1 MMGSLVRSA
10 AILAM
15 LVFAMSI
22 VAIALSSEEVAAQ
35 LPEIKV
41 TILEEDRD
49 QTAHPTD
56 VANDRLTFQGDVA
69 LDRTFWP
76 PGSTV
81 TIELELDVS
90 GASPIWEYFFH
101 PDELSFTASSV
112 QNFTTTIVVPENQP
126 AGAFHNLIF
135 NATPTGLVLH
145 NMEPGYGQIVIA
157 QYYKIGRQFSTAP
170 LRVTQGDIID
180 FNITLANKGNGD
192 DTFLLEVSNEAE
204 LLNAGLTVI
213 YERSKH
219 IDSGRDDDVELQLQA
234 ADDALVSEFSLNLT
248 IRSEGSAADPDVEDT
263 ITSGAEWTVVVD
275 PGLATTL
282 TDNLYIIVP
291 GILAAVGIGIFLIL
305 RRRKRDRMEAEE
317 MTTKKPADYGGE
329 KKEKMKEKKKN
340 AEKKAGKNKKAG
352 KKKEKKTYGE
362 D

>member
-1 MMGSLVRSA
+1 VFIEEVMGSIMRSA

-22 VAIALSSEEVAAQ
+22 VAIGLSSEDVAAQ

-41 TILEEDRD
+41 TIREEDRD

-69 LDRTFWP
+69 LDRAFWP
-76 PGSTV
+76 PASTV
-81 TIELELDVS
+81 TIALELDVS
-90 GASPIWEYFFH
+90 GVSAIWEFFFH
-101 PDELSFTASSV
+101 PEELIYTASAV
-112 QNFTTTIVVPENQP
+112 QNFTATIVVPENLP
-126 AGAFHNLIF
+126 SGAFHNLLF
-135 NATPTGLVLH
+135 NATPTGLLLH
-145 NMEPGYGQIVIA
+145 NMEPGYAQIVIA
-157 QYYKIGRQFSTAP
+157 QYYKIGRQYSTAP

-180 FNITLANKGNGD
+180 FNITLANKGNGE

-219 IDSGRDDDVELQLQA
+219 IDSGGEDEVDLQLQA

-248 IRSEGSAADPDVEDT
+248 IRSEGSTVDPDVEDT
-263 ITSGAEWTVVVD
+263 VTSGAEWTVVVKA
-275 PGLATTL
+275 GLATTI

-291 GILAAVGIGIFLIL
+291 GIVIAVVIVIFLIM
-305 RRRKRDRMEAEE
+305 RRRKRVRMEVEE
-317 MTTKKPADYGGE
+317 MTTKKPATYG
-329 KKEKMKEKKKN
+329 
-340 AEKKAGKNKKAG
+340 G
-352 KKKEKKTYGE
+352 KKKDKKKAEKRKAEKRKTEKKKTYGE